1 MPSAGKKVSMQSVV
15 AIVKCPDYSTQ
26 AVSEA
31 VSQAIELA
39 GLQEAIRRAENILL
53 KPNLLSTRPPEQVVT
68 THPAVVRAIGELA
81 KQLGKHV
88 LLGDSPPF
96 AGENPQKYKR
106 LCEVTGMTAIA
117 DELDIPIVRFEED
130 ITTVENQDGKFY
142 HSFEI
147 SRRVIESDLV
157 INIPKLKTHGLT
169 AFSGAIKNILGC
181 VPGIR
186 KGLFHVQSA
195 ESREVFAQMLVDLT
209 HVVKPQVNIMDA
221 VVAMEGEGPNA
232 GNPRK
237 LGLILASSDPV
248 ALDAVACEV
257 VGIDPMSIDTTRL
270 AHEQGLGCGDIDS
283 IEIRGE
289 SISKVA
295 ISDFKPS
302 SGQNDWNRIPVPVR
316 KILRRQLVAVPGI
329 RKQECVGCGDCARVC
344 PVGAI
349 SAGKPPT
356 IDLDRC
362 IRCYCCSEVCNLSAI
377 ELKTGLLGKI
387 ASRIHGK
394 K

>member
-1 MPSAGKKVSMQSVV
+1 MRPVV
-15 AIVKCPDYSTQ
+15 AVVKCPDYTPDN
-26 AVSEA
+26 VSSA
-31 VSQAIELA
+31 TNRAIELA
-39 GLQEAIRRAENILL
+39 GLKDLFSADNILL
-53 KPNLLSTRPPEQVVT
+53 KPNLLSTRPPEQAVT
-68 THPAVVRAIGELA
+68 THPSIVQAIGKFA
-81 KQLGKHV
+81 KDTGKSV

-106 LCEVTGMTAIA
+106 LCDITGMTAVA

-130 ITTVENQDGKFY
+130 ISTVDNPDGRFY

-147 SRRVIESDLV
+147 STRVMESDLIV
-157 INIPKLKTHGLT
+157 NISKLKTHGLT
-169 AFSGAIKNILGC
+169 AYSGAIKNIFGC

-195 ESREVFAQMLVDLT
+195 ENREVFAQMLVDLAR
-209 HVVKPQVNIMDA
+209 VVKPKVNIMDA
-221 VVAMEGEGPNA
+221 VIAMEGEGPNA
-232 GNPRK
+232 GSPRQI
-237 LGLILASSDPV
+237 GLILASSDPV
-248 ALDAVACEV
+248 ALDAVACKI
-257 VGIDPMSIDTTRL
+257 VGIEPLSIHTTRL
-270 AHEQGLGCGDIDS
+270 AHEQGLGCGDMDS

-289 SISKVA
+289 PIGEVA
-295 ISDFKPS
+295 VSDFKES
-302 SGQNDWNRIPVPVR
+302 SGQNDWNRIPAPIR
-316 KILRRQLVAVPGI
+316 KILRRQLVAVPRI
-329 RKQECVGCGDCARVC
+329 RKSECIGCGDCARVC

-349 SAGKPPT
+349 MAGRPPE

-362 IRCYCCSEVCNLSAI
+362 IRCYCCSEVCNSTAI